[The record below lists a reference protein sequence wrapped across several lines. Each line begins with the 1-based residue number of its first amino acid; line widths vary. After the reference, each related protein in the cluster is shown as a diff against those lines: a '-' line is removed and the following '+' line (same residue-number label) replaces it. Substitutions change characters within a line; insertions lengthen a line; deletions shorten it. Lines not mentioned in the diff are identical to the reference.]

1 VPGRFLFLLTLSVVA
16 CGLAAAPAFTQQP
29 QHQHYEKGPGYM
41 EPSPTGALAPR
52 LQNLGSH
59 TFPVTIRSEQGQ
71 LFINQGLNLSYGFNH
86 AEAAR
91 AFAEAARLDPDCAMA
106 YWGHALVLGPNI
118 NAPMEPA
125 DEPRA
130 YELVQK
136 AVSLKAKASPRERDY
151 IDALATRYTGKPEDR
166 KAADRAYAEAMR
178 ALTRKYLD
186 DLDAAT
192 LYAEALMDLR
202 PWNYWQRDGAPYPET
217 TEIISTLE
225 AVLARNPRHPG
236 AAHLYIHATEATKN
250 PEKAEAA
257 ADTLLTLMPGA
268 GHMVHM
274 PSHTYMRVGRYADAV
289 KSNQRAALADEDYI
303 TQCRAQGLYPL
314 GYYPHNVHFLWWA
327 ASMEG
332 RSRVAIEAARKTAT
346 RVPLETMKQ
355 MEILHSFFVS
365 QYFALARFGRW
376 QEILEEPQP
385 DVESPLVNTVWHYV
399 RGLALV
405 RQKRFAEAE
414 VELKALAPV
423 SRPQVEWPAEIT
435 GFAPNPTIAIVRIA
449 PEVLAGELAAA
460 RGDFPKA
467 VEHLTRAMFY
477 EDALVYTEPADWP
490 YPVRQHLGAVLLQAG
505 RPDEAEAVYWQDLQ
519 RFRDNGWSLFGL
531 WQALEAQGKSEL
543 AAQIEQRFRKAWAS
557 ADVQLSASR
566 F

>member
-1 VPGRFLFLLTLSVVA
+1 LAWLAVAPG
-16 CGLAAAPAFTQQP
+16 AAQESA
-29 QHQHYEKGPGYM
+29 HKHYEKGEGYK

-52 LQNLGSH
+52 LQNLGTH
-59 TFPVTIRSEQGQ
+59 TFPVTIQSERAQ
-71 LFINQGLNLSYGFNH
+71 LFINQGMNLSFGFNH

-125 DEPRA
+125 DEPKA

-151 IDALATRYTGKPEDR
+151 IDALAKRYTGRADDR

-178 ALTRKYLD
+178 ALARKYPD

-202 PWNYWQRDGAPYPET
+202 PWNYWQRDGAPYAET
-217 TEIISTLE
+217 AEIISTLE
-225 AVLARNPRHPG
+225 SVLARNPRHPG
-236 AAHLYIHATEATKN
+236 ATHLYIHATEATKN
-250 PEKAEAA
+250 PERAEAA

-274 PSHTYMRVGRYADAV
+274 PSHTYMRIGRYADAV
-289 KSNQRAALADEDYI
+289 KSNQMAALADEDYI
-303 TQCRAQGLYPL
+303 AQCRAQGLYPL
-314 GYYPHNVHFLWWA
+314 GYYPHNVHFIWWA

-332 RSRVAIEAARKTAT
+332 RSQVAIEAARKTAT
-346 RVPLETMKQ
+346 RVPLETMKE
-355 MEILHSFFVS
+355 MEILHGFYVS

-376 QEILEEPQP
+376 REILDEPQP
-385 DVESPLVNTVWHYV
+385 AVESPLVTTVWRYV

-414 VELKALAPV
+414 AELAALAPV
-423 SRPQVEWPAEIT
+423 TRPRVEWPAEIT
-435 GFAPNPTIAIVRIA
+435 GFAPNPKLAVVRIA
-449 PEVLAGELAAA
+449 PEILAGELAAA
-460 RGDFPKA
+460 RGEFEKA
-467 VEHLTRAMFY
+467 IEHLTRAMLY
-477 EDALVYTEPADWP
+477 EDALVYTEPSDWP
-490 YPVRQHLGAVLLQAG
+490 YPVRQHLGAVLLEAG
-505 RPDEAEAVYWQDLQ
+505 RPDEAEAVYWEDLR

-531 WQALEAQGKSEL
+531 LQALRAQGKSEL
-543 AAQIEQRFRKAWAS
+543 ATSIEKRLQKAWAN
-557 ADVQLSASR
+557 ADVALTASR